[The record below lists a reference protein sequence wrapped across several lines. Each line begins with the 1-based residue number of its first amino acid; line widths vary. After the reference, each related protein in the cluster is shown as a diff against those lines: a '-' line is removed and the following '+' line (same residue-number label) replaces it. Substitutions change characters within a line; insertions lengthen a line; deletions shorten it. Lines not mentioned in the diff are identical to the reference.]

1 MASRIGLGFDLH
13 KLVPGDGFR
22 LGGVQLSTEFRLE
35 GHSDADPL
43 LHALVDALLG
53 AAARGDIGE
62 HFPDTDDRWKGAD
75 SRIFVEKAVQF
86 VAEAG
91 LTIGNV
97 DATVFLEKPKLGP
110 LKKEIRS
117 VIAALLGIDVT
128 NVNVKAKTLEGLGSI
143 GTSHAVAAHVGV
155 LLHQRQGA

>member
-1 MASRIGLGFDLH
+1 MPARIGLGFDIH
-13 KLVPGDGFR
+13 KLVPGKGFR
-22 LGGVQLSTEFRLE
+22 LGGVEVPAEVRLE

-62 HFPDTDDRWKGAD
+62 HFPDSDERWKGAD
-75 SRIFVEKAVQF
+75 SRIFVERARQV
-86 VAEAG
+86 VEDAR

-110 LKKEIRS
+110 LKKDMCKL
-117 VIAALLGIDVT
+117 IARLLDIDVS
-128 NVNVKAKTLEGLGSI
+128 NVSIKAKTLEGFGSI
-143 GTSHAVAAHVGV
+143 GSSKAVAAQVGV
-155 LLHQRQGA
+155 VLHEP